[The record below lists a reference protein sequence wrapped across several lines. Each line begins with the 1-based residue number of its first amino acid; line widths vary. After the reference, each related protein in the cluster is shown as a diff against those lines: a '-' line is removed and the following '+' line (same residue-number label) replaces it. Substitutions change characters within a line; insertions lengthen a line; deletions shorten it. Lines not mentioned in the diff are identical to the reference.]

1 MFKISDIMEKEIVNI
16 NNGRKLGFIGDIE
29 IDTNDGTIK
38 SLVVYNDNSKLYLLG
53 RSEMYSISW
62 KNIVKI
68 GCDTILVDY
77 KDSNII
83 NEVDI

>member
-16 NNGRKLGFIGDIE
+16 NNGRKLGFISDIE

-38 SLVVYNDNSKLYLLG
+38 SLVIFNDNSKMYLLG
-53 RSEMYSISW
+53 KSETYAISW
-62 KNIVKI
+62 KNIIKI
-68 GCDTILVDY
+68 GFDTILVDY
-77 KDSNII
+77 KDSNIL